1 MLSYQAQEGTDRGSG
16 LCHPQGP
23 PQQPAPSCP
32 RDTPSLAPP
41 SSLQAHPTRSLPA
54 LLRQGA
60 TPAVGLETAFN
71 GALGAICLAP
81 LLPSHLPTLV
91 PPRASSTPPHPCR
104 CGGHPRA
111 LRLLATRLPQSDE
124 GEGGGAGLG
133 VCGRSRCQQPPGCG
147 PGLQV
152 ALLEQ
157 GGLDQ
162 VGPCQ
167 SQPVCDSGT
176 GVPNPLTGM
185 GSCQCAAAGC
195 PKPRG
200 PCAGWLHCQ
209 LVPAAGVSAGV
220 MWGCDVTEVMSLR
233 CPHPQVYDLA
243 AASL

>member
-1 MLSYQAQEGTDRGSG
+1 M
-16 LCHPQGP
+16 
-23 PQQPAPSCP
+23 
-32 RDTPSLAPP
+32 
-41 SSLQAHPTRSLPA
+41 
-54 LLRQGA
+54 
-60 TPAVGLETAFN
+60 GLETAFN

-111 LRLLATRLPQSDE
+111 LRPLASGLPQSDE

-133 VCGRSRCQQPPGCG
+133 VCGRSRCQKPPGCG

-157 GGLDQ
+157 GGWTRLVLASLSQSAMLGLGFPTRSRGWEAASAQQQDAQ
-162 VGPCQ
+162 SPGGP
-167 SQPVCDSGT
+167 
-176 GVPNPLTGM
+176 
-185 GSCQCAAAGC
+185 A
-195 PKPRG
+195 
-200 PCAGWLHCQ
+200 
-209 LVPAAGVSAGV
+209 LVPAAELSAGV

-233 CPHPQVYDLA
+233 CPHPQLYDLA

>member
-91 PPRASSTPPHPCR
+91 PPRASSTPPRPCR

-124 GEGGGAGLG
+124 GKETAWGWGSAAGPAVNSRLAVVLGCRWPCLSRGGWTRLVLASLSQSAILGLG
-133 VCGRSRCQQPPGCG
+133 FPTRSR
-147 PGLQV
+147 
-152 ALLEQ
+152 
-157 GGLDQ
+157 
-162 VGPCQ
+162 
-167 SQPVCDSGT
+167 
-176 GVPNPLTGM
+176 
-185 GSCQCAAAGC
+185 
-195 PKPRG
+195 
-200 PCAGWLHCQ
+200 GW
-209 LVPAAGVSAGV
+209 
-220 MWGCDVTEVMSLR
+220 E
-233 CPHPQVYDLA
+233 
-243 AASL
+243 AASAQQQDAQSPGGPALGGCTASWYPQQA